1 MIMKNSKNQLYMK
14 MDRFKK
20 SPGHSRS
27 KERTMGILPKVAL
40 MFVSSRFVLGLVLII
55 AVAAWA
61 NENILKMGIEP
72 KCWFS
77 MTGDTAMAKGVVTKI
92 EFIALGL
99 KNRNDYKVHYTF
111 VVGGKTYEG
120 ASFQEGLVFRKNEA
134 IDVTYSV
141 KDPSCSC
148 GGGLKCPAEDAMY
161 TIIFG
166 GLLLIVAIF
175 LVQSGMKRIFHTIA
189 LIEYGTFT
197 TAEVRSISG
206 STTSARGHHK
216 WVASCGYKDSAG
228 KDFRFDV
235 IYPTEKYLKK
245 GDRVDAVYDP
255 GMPANALAIDALPFF
270 VKNKIS
276 KDPKA

>member
-1 MIMKNSKNQLYMK
+1 MIMKNNKNQLYMK
-14 MDRFKK
+14 LDRFKK
-20 SPGHSRS
+20 SPRHSTS

-40 MFVSSRFVLGLVLII
+40 MFVSGRFVLGLVLII
-55 AVAAWA
+55 AAAAWA
-61 NENILKMGIEP
+61 NENILKAGIEP

-77 MTGDTAMAKGVVTKI
+77 MAGDTAMAKGVVTKI

-111 VVGGKTYEG
+111 VVDGKTYEG

-148 GGGLKCPAEDAMY
+148 GGGVKCPAEDAMY

-166 GLLLIVAIF
+166 GLLLLIAIF
-175 LVQSGMKRIFHTIA
+175 LVQSGIKRIFHTIA

-197 TAEVRSISG
+197 TAEVRGISG
-206 STTSARGHHK
+206 STTSTRGPRK
-216 WVASCGYKDSAG
+216 WVASCGYKDSSG

-235 IYPTEKYLKK
+235 IFPTEKYLKK
-245 GDRVDAVYDP
+245 GDLVGAVYDP

-270 VKNKIS
+270 VKNKIA
-276 KDPKA
+276 KEQKQ